1 MTKKREREYTPEEAI
16 ALTLNEVT
24 PHWYRSHP
32 LLVGVDL
39 HEGAYPQPLDPVIQE
54 GIWVFFFCSSTSP
67 VFVQVLARYRAWV
80 KRFQSL
86 GVQFIFGFRGH
97 YEYFSERKAVEAWLK
112 ETDLSTIAVCDRSG
126 ALAKSF
132 GAGGEPGVAILH
144 HGKIRFCASGPDWMH
159 DAEASLHGI
168 LRESSPG
175 LPLWPP
181 FTPITDQLQSTDRWF
196 LRADGKA
203 LENRSVDLRGQWS
216 IEEDRIFT
224 RDPLAE
230 IHFQAPAS
238 SVSIVARSL
247 SDAGDPTRIRFD
259 AAGASFSD
267 SFGGAD
273 FSVDDEGNS
282 CTLLAGPRAY
292 VVLKNLPI
300 RLRKLR
306 FRFPFAKISA
316 VGVYGFE
323 FADVRNPNLPE
334 DRPTT

>member
-1 MTKKREREYTPEEAI
+1 MSKKREREYTPEEAI

-39 HEGAYPQPLDPVIQE
+39 QDRSYPQPLDPAIQS

-80 KRFQSL
+80 KRFRSL

-97 YEYFSERKAVEAWLK
+97 YAYFSERKAIEAWLK
-112 ETDLSTIAVCDRSG
+112 ETDLSTIAVCDRNG
-126 ALAKSF
+126 ALAKAF

-144 HGKIRFCASGPDWMH
+144 DGKIHFSAAGPDWMIG
-159 DAEASLHGI
+159 AEASLHAL

-181 FTPITDQLQSTDRWF
+181 FVPIPDQLQTTDRWF
-196 LRADGKA
+196 LRADAKA
-203 LENRSVDLRGQWS
+203 IENRSVELHGQWS
-216 IEEDRIFT
+216 IDEDRIFT
-224 RDPLAE
+224 RDPSAE
-230 IHFQAPAS
+230 LHFQAPAS

-247 SDAGDPTRIRFD
+247 SEEGDPTRIRFD
-259 AAGASFSD
+259 SDGASFSD
-267 SFGGAD
+267 AFGGVD

-282 CTLLAGPRAY
+282 CTLLGGPRAY
-292 VVLKNLPI
+292 AVLRNLPP

-316 VGVYGFE
+316 VGIYGLE
-323 FADVRNPNLPE
+323 FADVTT
-334 DRPTT
+334 PTSVSP

>member
-32 LLVGVDL
+32 LVVGVDL
-39 HEGAYPQPLDPVIQE
+39 HDRAYPQPLDPLIQE
-54 GIWVFFFCSSTSP
+54 GVWVFFFCSSTSP
-67 VFVQVLARYRAWV
+67 VFVQVLQRYRAWV
-80 KRFQSL
+80 KRFRSL

-97 YEYFSERKAVEAWLK
+97 YAYFSERKSIEAWLG
-112 ETDLSTIAVCDRSG
+112 ETDLSTIAVCDKNG

-132 GAGGEPGVAILH
+132 GANGEPGIAVLH
-144 HGKIRFCASGPDWMH
+144 QGRIRFSASGPDWM
-159 DAEASLHGI
+159 DGAEASLHAL

-181 FTPITDQLQSTDRWF
+181 FPPVPDQLQTTDRWL
-196 LRADGKA
+196 LRADAKA
-203 LENRSVDLRGQWS
+203 IENRSVELRGQWS
-216 IEEDRIFT
+216 LEEDRIVT
-224 RDPLAE
+224 RDPAAE
-230 IHFQAPAS
+230 ILFQAPAS

-247 SDAGDPTRIRFD
+247 SDEGDPTRIRFD
-259 AAGASFSD
+259 SDGASFSD
-267 SFGGAD
+267 SFGGVD

-282 CTLLAGPRAY
+282 GTLLSGPRAY
-292 VVLKNLPI
+292 AVLKNLSP

-316 VGVYGFE
+316 VGVYGLE
-323 FADVRNPNLPE
+323 FADV
-334 DRPTT
+334 TTPSPPSG